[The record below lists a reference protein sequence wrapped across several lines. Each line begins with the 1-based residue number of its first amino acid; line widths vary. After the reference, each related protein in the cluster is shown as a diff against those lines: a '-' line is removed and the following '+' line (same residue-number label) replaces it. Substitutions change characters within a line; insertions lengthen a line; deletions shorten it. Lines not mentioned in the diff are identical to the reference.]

1 MKLFVDTWGWIA
13 LANRADPE
21 HSPAVECFERSKQAT
36 GLVWTSNF
44 VLDETITLLFLRT
57 RPTDALSFANR
68 LMHSPF
74 IRVET
79 VTEERFRNSF
89 ELRTRFVDK
98 PKISFTDL
106 TSMSIMKE
114 LDIENVLTADAHFM
128 HVGLGFHR
136 LPA

>member
-13 LANRADPE
+13 LANRAEPE
-21 HSPAVECFERSKQAT
+21 HSRTVECFERSKQAA

-44 VLDETITLLFLRT
+44 VLDETFTLLFLRS
-57 RPTDALSFANR
+57 RPTEALSFASR
-68 LMHSPF
+68 LMHSPS

-89 ELRTRFVDK
+89 ELRMRFVDK

-128 HVGLGFHR
+128 QVGLGFRR